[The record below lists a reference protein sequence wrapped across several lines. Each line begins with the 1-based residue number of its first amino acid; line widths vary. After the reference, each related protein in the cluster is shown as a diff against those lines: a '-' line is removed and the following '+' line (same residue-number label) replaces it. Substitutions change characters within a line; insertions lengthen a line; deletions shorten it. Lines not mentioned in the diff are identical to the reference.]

1 VSDKYFHIPILKEQ
15 IIELLNLKKKS
26 IIVDATCGEGG
37 HSEAIAGLIPR
48 GRLICIDR
56 NADILSV
63 ARERLKPFTN
73 VDFFNLR
80 FDRLSDILDSLK
92 IDKVDGILADLGISM
107 FHFKTDGMGFSYT
120 DDGSLDM
127 RLDED
132 GISAQKVI
140 NTFKESEIA
149 DIIYR
154 YGEEHES
161 RSIARAI
168 IKSRPLGDAKSLA
181 EVVLRA
187 KKKKF
192 SRGIHP
198 ATKTFQALRIYVND
212 ELATLEGFIPV
223 AVERLNPK
231 GRLIIMS
238 FHSLEDRIVKFA
250 FRDLKSKGIGEILTK
265 KPLVAGE
272 EEVVFNPASRSAKL
286 RCFEK
291 S

>member
-1 VSDKYFHIPILKEQ
+1 MSDKYFHIPILKEQ